1 MKSIAIPQKGRSLEP
16 NERMIMK
23 LLSDGKSLKEIAK
36 IMKLPARVCKSAD
49 MAKGTEDISVEACCC
64 RIREKGYQLPKPGD
78 HYEP

>member
-1 MKSIAIPQKGRSLEP
+1 MKSIAIPQKGKSLEP

-23 LLSDGKSLKEIAK
+23 MLSDGKSLNEIAK
-36 IMKLPARVCKSAD
+36 IMKLPVRVCKSAD
-49 MAKGTEDISVEACCC
+49 MAKGTEDMSVEAYCC

>member
-23 LLSDGKSLKEIAK
+23 MLSDGKSLNEIAK
-36 IMKLPARVCKSAD
+36 IMKLPVRVCKSAD
-49 MAKGTEDISVEACCC
+49 MAKGTEDMSVEAYCC